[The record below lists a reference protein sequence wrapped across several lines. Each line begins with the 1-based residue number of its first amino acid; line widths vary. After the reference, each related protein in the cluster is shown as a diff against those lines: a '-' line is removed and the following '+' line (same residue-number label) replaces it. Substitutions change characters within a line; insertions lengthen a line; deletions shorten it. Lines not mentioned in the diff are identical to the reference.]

1 MAKKKSAA
9 ARVPKLKLTVTHV
22 LTILYSIAMF
32 SVFPLFLTDYYQ
44 SARRDKFWFFVILT
58 SLVGAGVLV
67 VAIVQYSTQNSYQS
81 AYLNVS
87 WENVRDLGTEIYIAD
102 IYVKDISCFKTC
114 FADFVLEQVA
124 ERLNDFFEINK
135 IRKSSY
141 VVMRFDHC

>member
-58 SLVGAGVLV
+58 CLVGAGVLV
-67 VAIVQYSTQNSYQS
+67 VAIV
-81 AYLNVS
+81 
-87 WENVRDLGTEIYIAD
+87 
-102 IYVKDISCFKTC
+102 
-114 FADFVLEQVA
+114 
-124 ERLNDFFEINK
+124 
-135 IRKSSY
+135 
-141 VVMRFDHC
+141 HC